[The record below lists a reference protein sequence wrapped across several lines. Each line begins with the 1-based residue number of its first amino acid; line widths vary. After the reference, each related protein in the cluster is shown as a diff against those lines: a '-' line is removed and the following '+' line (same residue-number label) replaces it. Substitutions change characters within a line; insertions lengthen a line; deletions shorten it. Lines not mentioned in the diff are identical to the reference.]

1 VAVAPQMRSVW
12 AGAIGFSLINVPVK
26 MYNATQEQTIR
37 FVQLHREDGSRV
49 GNQKVCKLDGQPL
62 TDADIERGYE
72 IERDRYVVVTD
83 EELATAAAEST
94 RLIQIQRFVP
104 REQIDP
110 IYFEQTFYLGPDTG
124 GDRVYG
130 LLTAAMEQAGLAAIA
145 TFVRANR
152 EHLVCL
158 HTVDGVIRME
168 RMHWPNEVRPQD
180 GVAPDAEASEDE
192 LKLALQIVS
201 NMAGSFDPADY
212 RDQYRERLLELITA
226 KASGETIVSEPEAP
240 ARPAPKD
247 IVATLME
254 AVSQTS
260 QEQQATAAKPRAKRS
275 RTAKT

>member
-1 VAVAPQMRSVW
+1 MAPQMRSVW
-12 AGAIGFSLINVPVK
+12 AGSIGFSLINVPVK

-62 TDADIERGYE
+62 TDAEIERGFE

-94 RLIQIQRFVP
+94 RLVEIQRFVP

-110 IYFEQTFYLGPDTG
+110 IYFDQTYYLGPDTG

-152 EHLVCL
+152 EYLVCL

-168 RMHWPNEVRPQD
+168 RMHWPSEIRSHD
-180 GVAPDAEASEDE
+180 GVAPDTEAAGDDE

-201 NMAGSFDPADY
+201 NMAGSFDPTDY
-212 RDQYRERLLELITA
+212 RDRYRDRLMELITA
-226 KASGETIVSEPEAP
+226 KAAGEAIVTEPEAA

-260 QEQQATAAKPRAKRS
+260 KEQKAAPKPRAKRA